1 MKTKTKDEIRKHAN
15 EHIRKHIAEVQAEAK
30 KVVTGSAAAAS
41 STGDPAT
48 VTAPA
53 EPIEPGS
60 TNVRPLAVQLSFR
73 TSADGRIGAVFF
85 VNYRAN
91 VPYQYQA
98 QYPEGEWFDV
108 GSPFTVPADLG
119 YGLTWDP
126 AWGYGVRVGIPQ

>member
-1 MKTKTKDEIRKHAN
+1 MKKHTKEQ
-15 EHIRKHIAEVQAEAK
+15 IRKHIKKHMAELQEKAQEVIASGRASMTSAPAEE
-30 KVVTGSAAAAS
+30 
-41 STGDPAT
+41 

-53 EPIEPGS
+53 QPIAATS

-85 VNYRAN
+85 TNYRAG
-91 VPYQYQA
+91 VKYLYQA

-108 GSPFTVPADLG
+108 GEPFTVSSDLN

-126 AWGYGVRVGIPQ
+126 AWGYGVRVGVPQ

>member
-1 MKTKTKDEIRKHAN
+1 MKKTKDEIKKHAK
-15 EHIRKHIAEVQAEAK
+15 EHIKKHIAEVQAEAQRILAAG
-30 KVVTGSAAAAS
+30 TTSAFSA
-41 STGDPAT
+41 PAEE
-48 VTAPA
+48 VSARA
-53 EPIEPGS
+53 EPIEATS
-60 TNVRPLAVQLSFR
+60 TIVRPLAVQLSFR

-91 VPYQYQA
+91 VPYLYQA

-108 GSPFTVPADLG
+108 GEPFTVPVDLG